1 MFKVLFVCTGNTCRS
16 PMAEVLFRARIVKN
30 QLEDTMMV
38 SSAGL
43 AAMPGSSASKNSC
56 LAMQAKGLVLEN
68 HLARQ
73 VTEQCIASADLVLT
87 MTQGHKMA
95 ILNGVPRAKGK
106 VFTLAEY
113 AGEAVD
119 VIDPFGGNVAIY
131 EASAKSIDKYL
142 EKIWPKVVA
151 LLAEKL

>member
-1 MFKVLFVCTGNTCRS
+1 VFKVLFVCTGNTCRS
-16 PMAEVLFRARIVKN
+16 PMAEVLFQERIVRN

-43 AAMPGSSASKNSC
+43 SAMPGSQASKNSC
-56 LAMQAKGLVLEN
+56 LAMRANGLVLEN
-68 HLARQ
+68 HSARQ
-73 VTEQCIASADLVLT
+73 VTGECIASADLVLT
-87 MTQGHKMA
+87 MTKGHKMA
-95 ILNGVPRAKGK
+95 ILNGAPGAKGK

-119 VIDPFGGNVAIY
+119 VIDPFGGNVAVY

-142 EKIWPKVVA
+142 EKIWPKVVD